1 MSRRGDICKK
11 ELGRKDGWV
20 IEMAI
25 PTIEFKKNR
34 VRLIDQ
40 TKLPQ
45 ELRFIYCKDI
55 KSLWKAIRIM
65 QIRGAPALGV
75 AGAFGVYLGIR
86 NFKGSSI
93 KQFTEKLNSVIKY
106 LGSSRPTAVNLFWAL
121 ERMKKLVLKN
131 KDKSVKEIKILLLK
145 EAKLILEEDKI
156 LCRKMGEVGQPLIKK
171 NDRILTICNAGA
183 LATAD
188 YGTALAVI
196 YKAKE
201 KRKQIKVFACETRP
215 RLQGARLTAWELRRN
230 NIDVTLVC
238 DSMAA
243 TLMEQNKIDKI
254 IAGADRIA
262 SNGDSANK
270 IGTYSLAVLAK
281 YHNIPFYIV
290 APSSTFD
297 LKLKSGRKIPIEQRN
312 QEEVTTINNKRI
324 TASGVKA
331 YNPAF
336 DVTPCELISAIVTEK
351 GIIRFPSIKNIKRV
365 LKR

>member
-171 NDRILTICNAGA
+171 NDRT
-183 LATAD
+183 
-188 YGTALAVI
+188 
-196 YKAKE
+196 
-201 KRKQIKVFACETRP
+201 
-215 RLQGARLTAWELRRN
+215 
-230 NIDVTLVC
+230 
-238 DSMAA
+238 
-243 TLMEQNKIDKI
+243 
-254 IAGADRIA
+254 
-262 SNGDSANK
+262 
-270 IGTYSLAVLAK
+270 
-281 YHNIPFYIV
+281 
-290 APSSTFD
+290 
-297 LKLKSGRKIPIEQRN
+297 
-312 QEEVTTINNKRI
+312 
-324 TASGVKA
+324 
-331 YNPAF
+331 
-336 DVTPCELISAIVTEK
+336 
-351 GIIRFPSIKNIKRV
+351 
-365 LKR
+365 